1 MSEIRHI
8 PYNSTYLNKQMALAV
23 YLPDEYKYGSKFPVL
38 YFLHGRSGDESFIE
52 QLGLAQLT
60 DSLIAASTLKE
71 HAGLIGAC
79 LMARSKYLN
88 D

>member
-1 MSEIRHI
+1 
-8 PYNSTYLNKQMALAV
+8 MALAV

-60 DSLIAASTLKE
+60 DSLIAASKIEPTTIVCPRMRIILSKKLF
-71 HAGLIGAC
+71 HI
-79 LMARSKYLN
+79 LMGISIQ
-88 D
+88 